1 MYPRVVAVRHVSDY
15 KLKITFSDGV
25 ISVID
30 WQQRLKKARPG
41 GVFEPLRS
49 LDYFKQVELWEGTIR
64 WPNGAD
70 VCPDVLYEEVSQKN
84 KFHGE
89 VQEALTL

>member
-41 GVFEPLRS
+41 GVFEPLRMS
-49 LDYFKQVELWEGTIR
+49 VNR
-64 WPNGAD
+64 SD
-70 VCPDVLYEEVSQKN
+70 VKLSRCKFYLCAAVSVQKSHPEP
-84 KFHGE
+84 KGY
-89 VQEALTL
+89 VASVVP